1 MASRNRMTL
10 LDIVQRV
17 LDAMNHDSV
26 NSINATVE
34 ARQIA
39 EEARV
44 TYYDLMDRDDWS
56 HLMQYIQLEGLSV
69 LAKPNWMKIPLDA
82 VRIQDIRYEVTEDGQ
97 TQRRFREVCYL
108 TPEEFLDLTLCRNS
122 EDENVVTVQN
132 PNKIDMFIL
141 NNKAA
146 EYWTSFDDE
155 HVIFDSFDSAVE
167 TTMHGAKSLAYAK
180 VIPEWRSEDT
190 FVPDM
195 PEQMFSVY
203 LAEVTAAAFLY
214 WKQGTSPKD
223 EQRAAR
229 GISRLRKDARKIDEY
244 KEKASYGRRR
254 PGNYNGSADG
264 HRGSIRAQY
273 YL

>member
-10 LDIVQRV
+10 LDVVQRV

-26 NSINATVE
+26 NTINATVE

-44 TYYDLMDRDDWS
+44 TYYDLMDRDDWP
-56 HLMQYIQLEGLSV
+56 HLMQYIQLEGLSN
-69 LAKPNWMKIPLDA
+69 LEKPNWMKIPIDV
-82 VRIQDIRYEVTEDGQ
+82 VRIEDIRYEVTQEGQ
-97 TQRRFREVCYL
+97 TQRRFKEIYYL
-108 TPEEFLDLTLCRNS
+108 TPEEFLDHTFCRNS
-122 EDENVVTVQN
+122 DESNIITVKN
-132 PNKIDMFIL
+132 PNKIDMFIQ

-155 HVIFDSFDSAVE
+155 HIIFDSYDSVVD

-180 VIPEWRSEDT
+180 VIPGWKSEDT

-214 WKQGTSPKD
+214 WKQGPSPKD
-223 EQRAAR
+223 EQRASR
-229 GISRLRKDARKIDEY
+229 GISRLRKDARKIDEHQ
-244 KEKASYGRRR
+244 EKARYGRRR
-254 PGNYNGSADG
+254 PGAFSGHADG
-264 HRGSIRAQY
+264 HRGSIRAANR
-273 YL
+273 